1 MRFSKCIDP
10 SLSSVLLRKTGP
22 TLRMTSNARSELS
35 HATSK
40 CIDPS
45 SAGFRERKPAL
56 PQDDIQWGET
66 VCNDMHKS
74 TDIPRIR
81 SGCVRQAQHFV
92 VRLTHRTSASTSAA
106 LLSSWLDPRK
116 SVATSADGPRMRL
129 N

>member
-1 MRFSKCIDP
+1 MAAVAMPTRR
-10 SLSSVLLRKTGP
+10 SSALGPALARRDRETRCLAAQLKLCPTQTGI
-22 TLRMTSNARSELS
+22 ELS

-74 TDIPRIR
+74 TDIPRLR
-81 SGCVRQAQHFV
+81 SGCVRQAQHFG
-92 VRLTHRTSASTSAA
+92 VRLRT
-106 LLSSWLDPRK
+106 PYK
-116 SVATSADGPRMRL
+116 RL
-129 N
+129 NF